1 MVRIRTQSTNRQLVE
16 NSLGDVG
23 KQVDWRFEVQNA
35 ATAMALVASGVALTV
50 LPRLTMH
57 QSPANI
63 VGLPFSDVD
72 LSRRIGAIKRRGV
85 PLSPP
90 AEALLEMIRHRLA
103 DI

>member
-1 MVRIRTQSTNRQLVE
+1 
-16 NSLGDVG
+16 
-23 KQVDWRFEVQNA
+23 
-35 ATAMALVASGVALTV
+35 
-50 LPRLTMH
+50 MH

-72 LSRRIGAIKRRGV
+72 LTRRIGAIKRRGV